1 MNLGMRCRDLDRYL
15 KRLAKHPTIRKDPD
29 FRLFLQEVK
38 LSENF
43 ALKRSFGQKI
53 TASLDRWNNKT
64 NKFTTQDNDSW
75 FKTREMQH
83 EDLKN
88 QMNTMLKDI
97 VSMKQQKMTLF
108 VSTTTFR
115 RNLLDLLGNNSHG
128 GREKTAK
135 KSRVDV
141 LVENED
147 KSSNNSSSVMTRVAE
162 FQNVMADLYLQQ
174 AEADEMLYFLA
185 LDYKGILAAVD
196 AALARRRRALKTL
209 QKEIKKNGS
218 SKGEIDTEK
227 IESSQSSF
235 DKLNQTM
242 RRELEHF
249 DTVMREEF
257 GETFDKYHKQY
268 RTALSSSS
276 N

>member
-1 MNLGMRCRDLDRYL
+1 MRCRDLDRYL

>member
-1 MNLGMRCRDLDRYL
+1 MRCRDLDRYL

-185 LDYKGILAAVD
+185 VDYKGILAAVD